1 MRRLFGHTD
10 FRHDLITPQE
20 VAAAGGVEAGCT
32 VRFVMSGETLV
43 GKVNR
48 VTKRATVLVKCS
60 KNHPEAREFSDGKSS
75 VGFYPSSLS
84 RWRAAPL
91 CPTEAPNICLL
102 GL

>member
-60 KNHPEAREFSDGKSS
+60 KNHPEVSCHDIAGIWVAFFSRCQR
-75 VGFYPSSLS
+75 Y
-84 RWRAAPL
+84 R
-91 CPTEAPNICLL
+91 C
-102 GL
+102 

>member
-48 VTKRATVLVKCS
+48 VTKRATVLVNCS

-75 VGFYPSSLS
+75 AGYYRKFFVPVESCTVVPDGSS
-84 RWRAAPL
+84 
-91 CPTEAPNICLL
+91 
-102 GL
+102 

>member
-32 VRFVMSGETLV
+32 VRFAMSGETLV

-75 VGFYPSSLS
+75 AGFYRKFFVPVESCTVVPDGSS
-84 RWRAAPL
+84 
-91 CPTEAPNICLL
+91 
-102 GL
+102 